1 MKRSW
6 TTSFAALAAA
16 MSLAACTNMMAPG
29 PPPPPPA
36 PVAAVPGPP
45 PAGTLYA
52 QLGGEPA
59 INAVIDKFIGIVAAD
74 PRINRFFAH
83 ADIPRLKSGLVTL
96 VCQAS
101 GGPCVYNGRP
111 MRVIHHNM
119 HVTDADFD
127 ALVQDLVAA
136 MTQLN
141 VPPPLQQQV
150 LGLLGPLKPDVVNV

>member
-29 PPPPPPA
+29 PPPPPAPA
-36 PVAAVPGPP
+36 MAAPA
-45 PAGTLYA
+45 PAGTLYQ